1 MILHKV
7 ERLLFIMKFIL
18 VERLISLMIFC
29 VKNRVLTDIDLT
41 NGKNKM
47 KKFYNEG
54 GNEIKKL

>member
-1 MILHKV
+1 
-7 ERLLFIMKFIL
+7 MKFIL